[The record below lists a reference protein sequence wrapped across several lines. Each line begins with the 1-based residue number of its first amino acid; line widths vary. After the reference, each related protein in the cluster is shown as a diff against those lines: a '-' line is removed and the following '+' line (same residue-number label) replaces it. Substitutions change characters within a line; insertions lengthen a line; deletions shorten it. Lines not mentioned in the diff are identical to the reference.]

1 MTISNWVDKR
11 KELILKIIIKE
22 HIKTAQPVGSE
33 GLVDKYNLDIS
44 SATVRNE
51 MAELEEEGYIAQ
63 PHTSA
68 GRIPTEKAYNF
79 YLESLNEKKL
89 SETEAKIFEKVLA
102 EKEEI
107 NFKQAAKALAKISD
121 QAIFWAFHKHN
132 LYYTG
137 ISNLLHQP
145 EFREANLIYDI
156 SEVIDRLDEIID
168 GIFNDLKFGPQV
180 LLGTQNPFS
189 EHCGAVITK
198 YRLGDHIGL
207 VGILGPT
214 RMNYEKNLALVKFI
228 NDILI
233 EK

>member
-1 MTISNWVDKR
+1 MDKR
-11 KELILKIIIKE
+11 KELILKTIIKE

-51 MAELEEEGYIAQ
+51 MAELEELGFIAQ

-79 YLESLNEKKL
+79 YLENL
-89 SETEAKIFEKVLA
+89 SEKRLSEAEVKVFEKLLA
-102 EKEEI
+102 EKDEE
-107 NFKQAAKALAKISD
+107 NFKQAAKAMAKIS
-121 QAIFWAFHKHN
+121 QTAIFWAFHKYD

-145 EFREANLIYDI
+145 EFRETNLIYDI
-156 SEVIDRLDEIID
+156 SEVIDRVDEII
-168 GIFNDLKFGPQV
+168 GSIFNDLKYGPQI
-180 LLGTQNPFS
+180 LIGSKNPFGAY
-189 EHCGAVITK
+189 CGTVVAK
-198 YRLGDHIGL
+198 YKLGDNIGL
-207 VGILGPT
+207 VGILGPV

-228 NDILI
+228 NNILM

>member
-1 MTISNWVDKR
+1 MEKR
-11 KELILKIIIKE
+11 QELILKTIIKE
-22 HIKTAQPVGSE
+22 YIKTAAPIGSE
-33 GLVDKYNLDIS
+33 GLVEKYNLDIS

-51 MAELEEEGYIAQ
+51 MADLEEMGFIAQ

-79 YLESLNEKKL
+79 YLDNLSEKKL
-89 SETEAKIFEKVLA
+89 SDGEAKLF
-102 EKEEI
+102 KEALQKKDEE
-107 NFKQAAKALAKISD
+107 NFKQAAKIMAKISGG
-121 QAIFWAFHKHN
+121 AIFWAFHKHN

-145 EFREANLIYDI
+145 EFSQPDMVYDI
-156 SEVIDRLDEIID
+156 SGLIDRLDEIISR
-168 GIFNDLKFGPQV
+168 IFNDLKFGPQIM
-180 LLGTQNPFS
+180 LGSKNPFS
-189 EHCGAVITK
+189 AHCAVVVAK
-198 YRLGDHIGL
+198 YKLGDDIGL
-207 VGILGPT
+207 VGVLGPM

>member
-1 MTISNWVDKR
+1 MDKR
-11 KELILKIIIKE
+11 KELILKTIIKE

-51 MAELEEEGYIAQ
+51 MAELEELGFIAQ

-79 YLESLNEKKL
+79 YLENL
-89 SETEAKIFEKVLA
+89 SEERLSEAEVKVFEKLLA
-102 EKEEI
+102 EKDEE
-107 NFKQAAKALAKISD
+107 NFKQAAKAMAKIS
-121 QAIFWAFHKHN
+121 QTAIFWAFHKHD

-145 EFREANLIYDI
+145 EFRETNLIYDI
-156 SEVIDRLDEIID
+156 SEVIDRVDEII
-168 GIFNDLKFGPQV
+168 GSIFNDLKYGPQI
-180 LLGTQNPFS
+180 LIGSKNPFGAY
-189 EHCGAVITK
+189 CGTVVAK
-198 YRLGDHIGL
+198 YKLGDNIGL
-207 VGILGPT
+207 VGILGPI

-228 NDILI
+228 NNILM

>member
-1 MTISNWVDKR
+1 MDKR
-11 KELILKIIIKE
+11 QELILKTIIKE
-22 HIKTAQPVGSE
+22 YIKTAVPIGSE
-33 GLVDKYNLDIS
+33 GLVEKYNLDIS

-51 MAELEEEGYIAQ
+51 MADLEEAGFIAQ

-79 YLESLNEKKL
+79 YLENL
-89 SETEAKIFEKVLA
+89 SEKNLSDSEAKIFQEALEK
-102 EKEEI
+102 KEEM
-107 NFKQAAKALAKISD
+107 NFKQAAKMMAKISGN
-121 QAIFWAFHKHN
+121 AIFWAFHRHN

-145 EFREANLIYDI
+145 EFSEADMVYDI
-156 SEVIDRLDEIID
+156 SGLIDRLDEII
-168 GIFNDLKFGPQV
+168 GSIFNDLKFGSQIM
-180 LLGTQNPFS
+180 LGSKNPFS
-189 EHCGAVITK
+189 AHCSAVISK
-198 YRLGDHIGL
+198 YRLGDNIGL
-207 VGILGPT
+207 VGVLGPM

>member
-1 MTISNWVDKR
+1 MDKR
-11 KELILKIIIKE
+11 QELILKTIIKE
-22 HIKTAQPVGSE
+22 YIKTALPIGSE
-33 GLVDKYNLDIS
+33 GLVEKYNLDIS

-51 MAELEEEGYIAQ
+51 MADLEEAGFIAQ

-79 YLESLNEKKL
+79 YLENL
-89 SETEAKIFEKVLA
+89 SEKNLSDSEAKIFQEALEK
-102 EKEEI
+102 KEEM
-107 NFKQAAKALAKISD
+107 NFKQAAKMMAKISGN
-121 QAIFWAFHKHN
+121 AIFWAFHRHN

-145 EFREANLIYDI
+145 EFSEADMVYDI
-156 SEVIDRLDEIID
+156 SGLIDRLDEII
-168 GIFNDLKFGPQV
+168 GSIFNDLKFGSQIM
-180 LLGTQNPFS
+180 LGSKNPFS
-189 EHCGAVITK
+189 AHCSAVISK
-198 YRLGDHIGL
+198 YRLGDNIGL
-207 VGILGPT
+207 VGVLGPM

>member
-1 MTISNWVDKR
+1 MDKR
-11 KELILKIIIKE
+11 KELILKTIIKE

-51 MAELEEEGYIAQ
+51 MAELEELGFIAQ

-79 YLESLNEKKL
+79 YLENL
-89 SETEAKIFEKVLA
+89 SEKRLSEAEVKVFEKLLA
-102 EKEEI
+102 EKDEE
-107 NFKQAAKALAKISD
+107 NFKQAAKAMAEIS
-121 QAIFWAFHKHN
+121 QTAIFWAFHKHD

-145 EFREANLIYDI
+145 EFRETNLIYDI
-156 SEVIDRLDEIID
+156 SEVIDRVDEII
-168 GIFNDLKFGPQV
+168 GSIFNDLKYGPQI
-180 LLGTQNPFS
+180 LIGSKNPFGAY
-189 EHCGAVITK
+189 CGTVVAK
-198 YRLGDHIGL
+198 YKLGDNIGL
-207 VGILGPT
+207 VGILGPV

-228 NDILI
+228 NNILM

>member
-1 MTISNWVDKR
+1 MDKR
-11 KELILKIIIKE
+11 KELILKTIIKE

-51 MAELEEEGYIAQ
+51 MAELEELGFIAQ

-79 YLESLNEKKL
+79 YLENL
-89 SETEAKIFEKVLA
+89 SEERLSEAEVKVFEKLLA
-102 EKEEI
+102 EKDEE
-107 NFKQAAKALAKISD
+107 NFKQAAKAMAKIS
-121 QAIFWAFHKHN
+121 QTAIFWAFHKHD

-145 EFREANLIYDI
+145 EFRETNLIYDI
-156 SEVIDRLDEIID
+156 SEVIDRVDEII
-168 GIFNDLKFGPQV
+168 GSIFNDLKYGPQI
-180 LLGTQNPFS
+180 LIGSKNPFGAY
-189 EHCGAVITK
+189 CGTVVAK
-198 YRLGDHIGL
+198 YKLGDNIGL
-207 VGILGPT
+207 VGILGPV

-228 NDILI
+228 NNILM

>member
-1 MTISNWVDKR
+1 MDKR
-11 KELILKIIIKE
+11 KELILKTIIKE
-22 HIKTAQPVGSE
+22 YIKTASPIGSE
-33 GLVDKYNLDIS
+33 GLVLKYDLDIS

-51 MAELEEEGYIAQ
+51 MADLEEAGYIAQ

-79 YLESLNEKKL
+79 YLENLSEKKL
-89 SETEAKIFEKVLA
+89 NDSEAKIFKEVLA
-102 EKEEI
+102 KKEEI
-107 NFKQAAKALAKISD
+107 NFKQAAKMMAKISGN
-121 QAIFWAFHKHN
+121 AIFWAFQRHN

-145 EFREANLIYDI
+145 EFSQPDMVYDI
-156 SEVIDRLDEIID
+156 SGLIDRLDEIISR
-168 GIFNDLKFGPQV
+168 IFNDLKFGPQIM
-180 LLGTQNPFS
+180 LGSKNPFGVYCS
-189 EHCGAVITK
+189 VVISK
-198 YRLGDHIGL
+198 YKLGDDIGL
-207 VGILGPT
+207 IGVLGPM

>member
-1 MTISNWVDKR
+1 MDKR

-44 SATVRNE
+44 PATVRNE
-51 MAELEEEGYIAQ
+51 MAELEEEGYMAQ

-79 YLESLNEKKL
+79 YLESLSEKKL

-107 NFKQAAKALAKISD
+107 NFKQAAKAMAKISGN
-121 QAIFWAFHKHN
+121 AIFWAFHKHN

-145 EFREANLIYDI
+145 EFCETNLIYDI
-156 SEVIDRLDEIID
+156 SEVIDRVDEIID
-168 GIFNDLKFGPQV
+168 NIFNDLKFGPQV
-180 LLGTQNPFS
+180 LLGSQNPFS
-189 EHCGAVITK
+189 THCSAVITK
-198 YRLGDHIGL
+198 YRLGDNIGL

-214 RMNYEKNLALVKFI
+214 RMNYEKNLALIKFI
-228 NDILI
+228 NNVLT

>member
-1 MTISNWVDKR
+1 MDKR
-11 KELILKIIIKE
+11 KELILKTIIKE
-22 HIKTAQPVGSE
+22 HIKTALPIGSE

-51 MAELEEEGYIAQ
+51 MAELEQLGFIAQ

-79 YLESLNEKKL
+79 YLENL
-89 SETEAKIFEKVLA
+89 SERKLNDTDSKMFEKLLS
-102 EKEEI
+102 KKDEI
-107 NFKQAAKALAKISD
+107 NFKLAAKAMAKISNN
-121 QAIFWAFHKHN
+121 AVFWAFHKHN

-145 EFREANLIYDI
+145 EFIDTGLIYDI
-156 SEVIDRLDEIID
+156 SEVIDRVDEII
-168 GIFNDLKFGPQV
+168 GQIFNDLKFGPQIM
-180 LLGTQNPFS
+180 LGSKNPFS
-189 EHCGAVITK
+189 EHCSAIITK
-198 YRLGDHIGL
+198 YRLGDNIGL

-214 RMNYEKNLALVKFI
+214 RMNYEKNLALIKFF
-228 NDILI
+228 NNILM

>member
-1 MTISNWVDKR
+1 MDKR
-11 KELILKIIIKE
+11 KELILKTIIKE

-51 MAELEEEGYIAQ
+51 MAELEELGFIAQ

-79 YLESLNEKKL
+79 YLENL
-89 SETEAKIFEKVLA
+89 SEERLSEAEVKVFEKLLA
-102 EKEEI
+102 EKDEE
-107 NFKQAAKALAKISD
+107 NFKQAAKAMAKIS
-121 QAIFWAFHKHN
+121 QTAIFWAFHKHDR
-132 LYYTG
+132 YYTG

-145 EFREANLIYDI
+145 EFRETNLIYDI
-156 SEVIDRLDEIID
+156 SEVIDRVDEII
-168 GIFNDLKFGPQV
+168 GSIFNDLKYGPQI
-180 LLGTQNPFS
+180 LIGSKNPFGAY
-189 EHCGAVITK
+189 CGTVVAK
-198 YRLGDHIGL
+198 YKLGDNIGL
-207 VGILGPT
+207 VGILGPV

-228 NDILI
+228 NNILM

>member
-1 MTISNWVDKR
+1 
-11 KELILKIIIKE
+11 
-22 HIKTAQPVGSE
+22 VGSE

-51 MAELEEEGYIAQ
+51 MAELEELGFIAQ

-79 YLESLNEKKL
+79 YLENL
-89 SETEAKIFEKVLA
+89 SEERLSEAEVKVFEKLLA
-102 EKEEI
+102 EKDEE
-107 NFKQAAKALAKISD
+107 NFKQAAKAMAKIS
-121 QAIFWAFHKHN
+121 QTAIFWAFHKHD

-145 EFREANLIYDI
+145 EFRETNLIYDI
-156 SEVIDRLDEIID
+156 SEVIDRVDEII
-168 GIFNDLKFGPQV
+168 GSIFNDLKYGPQI
-180 LLGTQNPFS
+180 LIGSKNPFGAY
-189 EHCGAVITK
+189 CGTVVAK
-198 YRLGDHIGL
+198 YKLGDNIGL
-207 VGILGPT
+207 VGILGPV

-228 NDILI
+228 NNILM

>member
-1 MTISNWVDKR
+1 MDKR
-11 KELILKIIIKE
+11 KELILKTIIKE
-22 HIKTAQPVGSE
+22 HIKTALPVGSE

-51 MAELEEEGYIAQ
+51 MAELEDAGYIAQ

-79 YLESLNEKKL
+79 YLENLSEKKL
-89 SETEAKIFEKVLA
+89 SEAEIKIFEKILA
-102 EKEEI
+102 KKDEE
-107 NFKQAAKALAKISD
+107 NFKLAAKAMAKISD
-121 QAIFWAFHKHN
+121 NAVFWAFHKHN

-145 EFREANLIYDI
+145 EFSETALIYDI
-156 SEVIDRLDEIID
+156 SEVIDRVDEII
-168 GIFNDLKFGPQV
+168 GRIFNDLKFGPQIM
-180 LLGTQNPFS
+180 LGSKNPFS
-189 EHCGAVITK
+189 AHCSVVVTK
-198 YRLGDHIGL
+198 YRLADNIGL

-214 RMNYEKNLALVKFI
+214 RMNYEKNLALIKFF
-228 NDILI
+228 NNILM